1 MSLIGALLRFVG
13 LAPSERDREI
23 MQLVKGS
30 YKSVHVVGRGTIKID
45 HQEVLETPEF
55 QHALKLAKE
64 IVDSQRRS

>member
-1 MSLIGALLRFVG
+1 MSPIRALLRFLG

-23 MQLVKGS
+23 MQLVKES

-45 HQEVLETPEF
+45 PQEVLETPEF

-64 IVDSQRRS
+64 VVESQRRS